1 MPKLNAHPA
10 LDLEPATEMPS
21 IIVLGRDDAAKAHA
35 SVFTADQILQARA
48 AAAAMGM
55 MVLPIITDEQRA
67 LAYRLPAGK
76 IFSSGRAFVPF
87 VKGAL
92 YDQLIAHVP
101 LKDQVRPLRLV
112 KQEDAP
118 SEAEG
123 GAGDSKAPAANP
135 GGKPAPLTMPTDWS
149 GIVVGS
155 VVLANESPEEGWWA
169 AVVTNIEGHLVNLR
183 WRDYDQPS
191 LVRPITELA
200 LMHPSRPVTA

>member
-1 MPKLNAHPA
+1 MPKSNAQPA
-10 LDLEPATEMPS
+10 FDLQPATS
-21 IIVLGRDDAAKAHA
+21 AAIVVLGRDDAAKAHA
-35 SVFTADQILQARA
+35 SYFTADQTLSARA

-67 LAYRLPAGK
+67 LADRLPAGK

-112 KQEDAP
+112 KPEDAP

-123 GAGDSKAPAANP
+123 GATGPAAPNAAASAKAPP
-135 GGKPAPLTMPTDWS
+135 LSMPADWS
-149 GIVVGS
+149 GIAVGS
-155 VVLANESPEEGWWA
+155 VVLANESPDEGWWA

-191 LVRPITELA
+191 VVRPITELA

>member
-1 MPKLNAHPA
+1 MPKSNAQPTLDFENAAGPA
-10 LDLEPATEMPS
+10 L
-21 IIVLGRDDAAKAHA
+21 IVLGRDNAAKAHA

-55 MVLPIITDEQRA
+55 MVLPILTDEQRA

-101 LKDQVRPLRLV
+101 LKDEVRPLRLV

-123 GAGDSKAPAANP
+123 GATGPDASPEARPDKSPPLSMPA
-135 GGKPAPLTMPTDWS
+135 DWS
-149 GIVVGS
+149 GIAVGS
-155 VVLANESPEEGWWA
+155 VVLANESPDEGWWA

-183 WRDYDQPS
+183 WRDYDQS
-191 LVRPITELA
+191 SVVRPITELA